1 MTEAT
6 FHRPQRA
13 LLAWALLVLA
23 AYGLVAAGDWV
34 LFHQVSR
41 MREQSPW
48 TYLKEA
54 ERLERQN
61 NWLGAL
67 EMLEEAARRAPD
79 SPVPHERMGLIHY
92 NRQRDWD
99 KALEAF
105 RKALELGSRSA
116 DVRGKI
122 IWSLIRL
129 GRHEGAAEFG
139 AACIDDGY
147 TAPEFPRYVAEAW
160 WRAGKPKKAIP
171 YFQQA
176 LEGFPNDLYLMERL
190 MEAHRK
196 AGNQAAAR
204 KMQQRIDELM
214 ER

>member
-1 MTEAT
+1 MTDAT
-6 FHRPQRA
+6 FERPRRA
-13 LLAWALLVLA
+13 LLLWGLAVLGVYLLL
-23 AYGLVAAGDWV
+23 AAGDRA
-34 LFHQVSR
+34 LFAKAAA

-48 TYLKEA
+48 TYLKAA

-67 EMLEEAARRAPD
+67 EKLEEAARRAPD
-79 SPVPHERMGLIHY
+79 SPVPYERMGLIHY
-92 NRQRDWD
+92 NRQRHWD
-99 KALEAF
+99 EALEAF
-105 RKALELGSRSA
+105 RKALELGSKSA

-129 GRHEGAAEFG
+129 GRFEGAAEFG

-147 TAPEFPRYVAEAW
+147 TAPEFPRYVAEAY
-160 WRAGKPKKAIP
+160 WRAGFHRKAIP
-171 YFQQA
+171 YYRQA

-190 MEAHRK
+190 MEAYKR
-196 AGNQAAAR
+196 ADNEAAAKR
-204 KMQQRIDELM
+204 MQQRIDELM